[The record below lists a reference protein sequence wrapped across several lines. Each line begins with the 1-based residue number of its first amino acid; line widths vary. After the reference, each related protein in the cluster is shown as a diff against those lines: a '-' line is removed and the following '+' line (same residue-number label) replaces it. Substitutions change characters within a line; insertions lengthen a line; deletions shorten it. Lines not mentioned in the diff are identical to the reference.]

1 MSKIPKDTMKIR
13 YMNIEDI
20 KGINSDEK
28 NMPER
33 TSSHAIFLYD
43 DLDQER
49 KTKIEEL
56 INSFSKDKIKISKL
70 GCAPFENGSADE
82 KKLIVQYC

>member
-1 MSKIPKDTMKIR
+1 
-13 YMNIEDI
+13 
-20 KGINSDEK
+20 
-28 NMPER
+28 MPER

-82 KKLIVQYC
+82 KKSVFLKALGDKVE